1 MMRHTRDF
9 TALSAV
15 QKRARGRAAAGR
27 RVESL
32 IRQDSIRKL
41 AQAIY
46 DTHPQDAREILTAAL
61 DDLTRHD
68 GCADDRGKLAEDAR
82 WWSGRATFWQS
93 MPSLRSLVLK
103 LTGARHE

>member
-1 MMRHTRDF
+1 MRHTRDF

-15 QKRARGRAAAGR
+15 QMRARGRVGAGR
-27 RVESL
+27 KVEGL
-32 IRQDSIRKL
+32 IRQDCIRKL